1 MKRILLIDDNAD
13 DRLLYRRY
21 LAPRAGLERLE
32 VVEAA
37 TGEEGLALFRQQPP
51 DCVLLDHNLPDT
63 DGLALLAQFGQLAA
77 ADTLCV
83 VMITGGGSEALA
95 VRALSSGALDY
106 LVKQQFDRDLL
117 YKTVVHAI
125 EKNEWRQYVSRY
137 HAELQQVNRKLR
149 DSLAE
154 LTVVRQEL
162 NDKNAHLHLAN
173 AEAQA
178 RNQQLDRTNQDLD
191 NFVYAASHDLKQPV
205 NNLAGLFGELRRTA
219 TFHDPDEAVVLR
231 LFEEC
236 LGSLSTTITDLAT
249 VVQEQRGPIE
259 QAFEQ
264 VSFEGLM
271 AEVLGNLRPQFAAAQ
286 AQLASDFSALP
297 ELPYVSGSLRTIL
310 LNLLGNALKYRH
322 PKRALHVRVRTY
334 KAAGQPV
341 LEVSDNGLG
350 IDLARHGTELFHLF
364 RRFHPQVGEGTGVG
378 LFLINRLVQA
388 HGGAIEVDSEAG
400 TGTTFRVRLHAGVPA

>member
-1 MKRILLIDDNAD
+1 MKRVLLIDDNAA

-21 LAPRAGLERLE
+21 LAPRAGFERLE
-32 VVEAA
+32 LLEAT
-37 TGEEGLALFRQQPP
+37 TGEEGLALFRGQQP
-51 DCVLLDHNLPDT
+51 DCVLLDYNLPDT
-63 DGLALLAQFGQLAA
+63 DGLALLRHFTQLAPA
-77 ADTLCV
+77 ETLCV
-83 VMITGGGSEALA
+83 VMITGRGSETLA
-95 VRALSSGALDY
+95 VRALSSGVLDY
-106 LVKQQFDRDLL
+106 LVKQQFDSEML

-137 HAELQQVNRKLR
+137 HAELQQANRKLR
-149 DSLAE
+149 DSLTE

-178 RNQQLDRTNQDLD
+178 RNRQLDRTNQDLD

-219 TFHDPDEAVVLR
+219 TFHDPEEAVVLR

-259 QAFEQ
+259 QAFEP

-322 PKRALHVRVRTY
+322 PRRALRVRVRTY
-334 KAAGQPV
+334 KTAGQPV
-341 LEVSDNGLG
+341 LEVTDNGLG

-364 RRFHPQVGEGTGVG
+364 RRFHPQAGEGTGVG

-388 HGGAIEVDSEAG
+388 HGGGIEVDSEEG
-400 TGTTFRVRLHAGVPA
+400 TGTTFRVRLHGAFP

>member
-1 MKRILLIDDNAD
+1 MKRVLLIDDNAA

-21 LAPRAGLERLE
+21 LAPREGFERLE
-32 VVEAA
+32 VVEAT
-37 TGEEGLALFRQQPP
+37 TGEEGLAQFRRQQP
-51 DCVLLDHNLPDT
+51 DCILLDHSLPDT
-63 DGLALLAQFGQLAA
+63 NGLALLEQLGRLAA

-83 VMITGGGSEALA
+83 VMITGSGSEALA

-106 LVKQQFDRDLL
+106 LVKAQFDRDLL

-125 EKNEWRQYVSRY
+125 EKNEWRQYIGRY

-162 NDKNAHLHLAN
+162 NDNNAHLHRAN

-205 NNLAGLFGELRRTA
+205 NNLTGLFGELRRTA
-219 TFHDPDEAVVLR
+219 TFHDPEEAVVLR

-236 LGSLSTTITDLAT
+236 LGSLTTTITDLAT
-249 VVQEQRGPIE
+249 VVQEQRRPVE

-286 AQLASDFSALP
+286 AHLASDFSALP
-297 ELPYVSGSLRTIL
+297 EMPYVSGSLRTIL

-334 KAAGQPV
+334 QANGQPV
-341 LEVSDNGLG
+341 LEVADNGLG
-350 IDLARHGTELFHLF
+350 INLARHGTELFHLF

-388 HGGAIEVDSEAG
+388 HGGTVEVDSEDG
-400 TGTTFRVRLHAGVPA
+400 TGTTFRVRLHGAFS